1 MDWRK
6 VVGLFVET
14 FFGWTERKAPVFAAA
29 IAYSTLF
36 SLAPL
41 LIISINLASLTIN
54 AATFETRLLQTIE
67 EQVGPEVA
75 QLTEEILAARFTFQ
89 PSGTAALISVGL
101 LLFGASGVFLQLRGA
116 LNAMWHIQARPASVP
131 ETLFGVAK
139 GYLISVVAA
148 LLLGLVPIVLLF
160 ASAVVASLPA
170 RTVETVYRNESLTTV
185 IQLLASPVAYFVLFA
200 LVLKYLPQADAPW
213 RVIWPGALLSAIG
226 YWIGSVVLG
235 YYVQN
240 TAIRSIYGAAGSALA
255 LLIWA
260 YYSAYI
266 FLYGA
271 KFVYSVANAYG
282 YPIIPDKETT
292 FVHLRYDGEE

>member
-6 VVGLFVET
+6 IAGLFVET

-75 QLTEEILAARFTFQ
+75 QLTQEILAARFTFQ
-89 PSGTAALISVGL
+89 PSGTATLISIGL
-101 LLFGASGVFLQLRGA
+101 LLFGASGVFRQLRGA
-116 LNAMWHIQARPASVP
+116 LNAMWHIEARPAGVP
-131 ETLFGVAK
+131 ATIFGVAK
-139 GYLISVVAA
+139 GFFFSAIAA

-160 ASAVVASLPA
+160 ASAVVASIPA
-170 RTVETVYRNESLTTV
+170 QTVNSVYRIEWLTTL
-185 IQLLASPVAYFVLFA
+185 IQILASPLAYSILFA
-200 LVLKYLPQADAPW
+200 LVLKFLPQANAPW
-213 RVIWPGALLSAIG
+213 RAIWPGALLSAIG

-235 YYVQN
+235 FYVQN

-271 KFVYSVANAYG
+271 KFVHIFAKSYG

-292 FVHLRYDGEE
+292 FVHLRYDGDE

>member
-101 LLFGASGVFLQLRGA
+101 LLFGASGAFLQLRGA

-282 YPIIPDKETT
+282 YPIVPDKETT

>member
-282 YPIIPDKETT
+282 YPIVPDKETT

>member
-6 VVGLFVET
+6 IAGLFVET

-54 AATFETRLLQTIE
+54 AATFETRLLETIE
-67 EQVGPEVA
+67 DQVGPDVA
-75 QLTEEILAARFTFQ
+75 QLTEEILAARFAFQ
-89 PSGTAALISVGL
+89 PSGTATLISIGL

-116 LNAMWHIQARPASVP
+116 LNAMWHIEVRPAGVP
-131 ETLFGVAK
+131 ATLFAVAK
-139 GYLISVVAA
+139 GYLISAVAA
-148 LLLGLVPIVLLF
+148 LLLGLVPIMLLF
-160 ASAVVASLPA
+160 ASAVVASIPA
-170 RTVETVYRNESLTTV
+170 QAVNTVYRIEWLTTV
-185 IQLLASPVAYFVLFA
+185 IQVLASPVAYFILFA
-200 LVLKYLPQADAPW
+200 LVLKYLPQANAPW
-213 RVIWPGALLSAIG
+213 RTIWPGALLSAIG
-226 YWIGSVVLG
+226 YWIGSVILG
-235 YYVQN
+235 FYVQN

-271 KFVYSVANAYG
+271 KFVHIFAKTYG
-282 YPIIPDKETT
+282 YPIVPDRETT

>member
-6 VVGLFVET
+6 IVGLFVET

-101 LLFGASGVFLQLRGA
+101 LLFGASGAFLQLRGA

-185 IQLLASPVAYFVLFA
+185 IQLLASPVAYFILFA

-282 YPIIPDKETT
+282 YPIVPDKETT

>member
-6 VVGLFVET
+6 IAGLFVET

-41 LIISINLASLTIN
+41 LIISINLASLTVN

-75 QLTEEILAARFTFQ
+75 QLTQEILAARFTFQ
-89 PSGTAALISVGL
+89 PSGTATLISIGL
-101 LLFGASGVFLQLRGA
+101 LLFGASGVFRQLRGA
-116 LNAMWHIQARPASVP
+116 LNAMWHIEARPVGMPA
-131 ETLFGVAK
+131 TIFGMAK
-139 GYLISVVAA
+139 GFLFSAIAA

-160 ASAVVASLPA
+160 ASAVVASIPA
-170 RTVETVYRNESLTTV
+170 EAVVTVYRNGSLTTI
-185 IQLLASPVAYFVLFA
+185 IQVLASPVAYFILFA
-200 LVLKYLPQADAPW
+200 LVLKYLPQANAPW
-213 RVIWPGALLSAIG
+213 RVIWPGALLSAVG
-226 YWIGSVVLG
+226 YWIGSAILG
-235 YYVQN
+235 WYVQN
-240 TAIRSIYGAAGSALA
+240 TAIRSIYGAAGSTLA

-271 KFVYSVANAYG
+271 KFVHSVANAYG
-282 YPIIPDKETT
+282 YPIVPDKEAT